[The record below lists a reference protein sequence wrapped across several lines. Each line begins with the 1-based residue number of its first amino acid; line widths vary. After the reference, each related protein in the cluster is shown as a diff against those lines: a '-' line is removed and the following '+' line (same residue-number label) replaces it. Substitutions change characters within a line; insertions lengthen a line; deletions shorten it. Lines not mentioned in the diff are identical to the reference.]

1 MEIFSEIQG
10 LRQFIKHNKLQK
22 KTIGF
27 VPTMGALHAGH
38 LQLVKTSVQQND
50 ITVCSIFV
58 NPTQFNN
65 SVDLE
70 NYPREVDADIE
81 KLKLSG
87 SSAVFVPSVNIMYE
101 KKFTLNLNFGYLE
114 NIMEGKYRPGHFKGV
129 GLVVVKLLNLV
140 NPDRAYFGKKDLQQ
154 LTIIKMLTKELFFDV
169 EIIAVET
176 VRASNG
182 LALSSRNKLL
192 TELERSQATDL
203 YKALNSA
210 KTKLIQ
216 GESVISVKKYI
227 IDFFAY
233 HSTIELEYFEIVKT
247 SDLKKIDEINANE
260 AISLCIAGY
269 LGKVRLID
277 NISLN

>member
-65 SVDLE
+65 PVDLE

-216 GESVISVKKYI
+216 GESVISVK
-227 IDFFAY
+227 
-233 HSTIELEYFEIVKT
+233 
-247 SDLKKIDEINANE
+247 
-260 AISLCIAGY
+260 
-269 LGKVRLID
+269 
-277 NISLN
+277 